1 MYEIEFSLLDFCCSL
16 MFIINGYVY
25 FLGHLNNLVE
35 VAATSTLESNE
46 ESDGSEDS
54 IGSDKW

>member
-1 MYEIEFSLLDFCCSL
+1 